1 MEPLKIGIVGAAGR
15 MGAMLVRQ
23 VQAQGEACR
32 LIGATERA
40 GSPALGKDAGELAGV
55 GPLGVVIAADP
66 VDLFARAD
74 AVIDFTAPAATVAHA
89 ALAAQGKCIHVIGT
103 TGLEAAHDAEIQ
115 KAARHTA
122 IVRAA
127 NFSVGVNLLLAL
139 TRRTAAL
146 LDEEFDVEIV
156 EMHHRHKVDA
166 PSGTA
171 LALGE
176 AAAAGRGVALHD
188 VAVRARDGIIGA
200 RKRGAIGFAALRG
213 GDVVGDHTVIFA
225 ADGERLELGHKASSR
240 QIFARGAVR
249 AALWARGKP
258 PGLYSMQDVL
268 GFGEG

>member
-1 MEPLKIGIVGAAGR
+1 MEPLKIGITGAAGR
-15 MGAMLVRQ
+15 MGAMLLRQ
-23 VQAQGEACR
+23 VQAQGAACR
-32 LIGATERA
+32 LIGATEREGA
-40 GSPALGKDAGELAGV
+40 AAIGKDAGDLAGI
-55 GPLGVVIAADP
+55 GPLGVLITSDP
-66 VDLFARAD
+66 VELFAKAD
-74 AVIDFTAPAATVAHA
+74 AVIDFTAPAATMAHA

-103 TGLEAAHDAEIQ
+103 TGLEAAHDAAI
-115 KAARHTA
+115 KMAARHTA

-139 TRRTAAL
+139 TKRAANL
-146 LDEEFDVEIV
+146 LDEDFDIEIV

-176 AAAAGRGVALHD
+176 AAASGRSVALND
-188 VAVRARDGIIGA
+188 AAVRVRDGITGA
-200 RKRGAIGFAALRG
+200 RKAGTIGFATLRG

-225 ADGERLELGHKASSR
+225 AEGERLELGHKASSR
-240 QIFARGAVR
+240 QIFARGALR